1 MSRLRLTVVALMLAM
16 LTVTA
21 HSLSDGVLVN
31 GRLIPPIKLLLLD
44 EDDATAPGTSPK
56 LSEFIVVDQFGYKP
70 EMNKIAVIRDP
81 ATGFDAAKSYAPGTV
96 FRLINSATGNTVFS
110 GAPVPWN
117 SGATD
122 ASSGDRAWRFDFS
135 TYDVAGRYF
144 VLDVQNL
151 RRSAVFEIADNVYDT
166 VLREALRTFFY
177 QRAGVSKQ
185 LPHAA
190 PGWVDAAS
198 HIGSG
203 QDTEA
208 RRFDAQNNAST
219 ERDLSGGWYDAG
231 DYNKY
236 TNWTADYVTNL
247 LTAYLERPTIWAD
260 DFNIPESGNGVPDIL
275 DEAKVGLDWLVKMQ
289 NSNGSVLS
297 IVGVAHAS
305 PPSAAIGPSYYGPEN
320 TSATLTT
327 AGAFAL
333 ASTIYGSLGNAGL
346 SSYADDLLARAED
359 AWDWADANPN
369 VIFRNNDA
377 AYNSVGLGA
386 GQQEVDATV
395 RAEKKLSAAIYLA
408 DATDK
413 SVYKNYVTANY
424 QSSKLV
430 GSYFINAFES
440 RSQRDLLYYA
450 ASSVADT
457 NAANTIRDR
466 YRNAMESPEHWGA
479 VDDDIDPYRAH
490 LAVYTWG
497 SNSIKSRE
505 GSLFMQQAQYG
516 IGSRT
521 AAAANNAAAGYI
533 HYLHGVNPLGLVY
546 LTNMKSFAAEKS
558 LDTIYHTWF
567 ADGNSLF
574 DSVNTSVYGPAP
586 GFLAGGPNPSYTW
599 DSCCPNSCGSTA
611 NNAICGA
618 APLSPPAGQPPQKA
632 YLEFND
638 SWPLNSWQVTE
649 NSNSY
654 QVAYIRLLSKFVD

>member
-1 MSRLRLTVVALMLAM
+1 MSRFKLTVLGLILAM

-21 HSLSDGVLVN
+21 HSLSGDAYKN
-31 GRLIPPIKLLLLD
+31 GWLIPPIKLLLLD
-44 EDDATAPGTSPK
+44 EDDATTPDILPT

-81 ATGFDAAKSYAPGTV
+81 ATGFDAAKGYAPGND

-110 GAPVPWN
+110 GVPVPWN
-117 SGATD
+117 GGGAD
-122 ASSGDRAWRFDFS
+122 VSSGDRAWRFDFS
-135 TYDVAGRYF
+135 AYNVAGQYF
-144 VLDVQNL
+144 VLDVQNQT
-151 RRSAVFEIADNVYDT
+151 RSAEFEISNNVYDI
-166 VLREALRTFFY
+166 VLREALRTFYY
-177 QRAGVSKQ
+177 QRAGASKQ
-185 LPHAA
+185 LPHAD

-208 RRFDAQNNAST
+208 RRFDAQSDAST
-219 ERDLSGGWYDAG
+219 ARDLSGGWYDAG

-236 TNWTADYVTNL
+236 TNWTADYVASL
-247 LTAYLERPTIWAD
+247 LSAYLERPTIWSD
-260 DFNIPESGNGVPDIL
+260 DFNIPESGNGIPDIL

-289 NSNGSVLS
+289 NNNGSVLS
-297 IVGVAHAS
+297 IVGLAHAS
-305 PPSAAIGPSYYGPEN
+305 PPSAATGPSYYGPEN

-333 ASTIYGSLGNAGL
+333 AGIVYGSLGNSTL
-346 SSYADDLLARAED
+346 TSYADDLLARAED

-377 AYNSVGLGA
+377 AFGSVGLGA
-386 GQQEVDATV
+386 GQQEVDDNV

-430 GSYFINAFES
+430 GSYFINAFEE

-450 ASSVADT
+450 ASSVADSS
-457 NAANTIRDR
+457 AANLIRDR

-479 VDDDIDPYRAH
+479 VDDDVDPYRAH

-497 SNSIKSRE
+497 SNSIKSHE
-505 GSLFMQQAQYG
+505 GSLFMQQAHYA

-521 AAAANNAAAGYI
+521 AAAAKNAAAGYI

-546 LTNMKSFAAEKS
+546 LTNMMDFAAEKS
-558 LDTIYHTWF
+558 LDTIYHAWF

-574 DSVNTSVYGPAP
+574 DSVSSSVYGPAS
-586 GFLAGGPNPSYTW
+586 GFLAGGPNPSYNW
-599 DSCCPNSCGSTA
+599 DNCCPNSCGSTA

-618 APLSPPAGQPPQKA
+618 APLSPPSGQPPQKS

-638 SWPLNSWQVTE
+638 GWPLNSWQVTE
-649 NSNSY
+649 NSNAY